1 MAPSAHT
8 PCNDIKHPLD
18 PVTADEVRTV
28 KQVLTEA
35 GYSSP
40 ELRYAY
46 VMLFEPDHS
55 TLDKFEAGQLTEIP
69 REIGVLVLDQTTNVT
84 RDFVVDVVAR
94 RIVKEVELD
103 PKTDG
108 QIPILDQDYWDG
120 DSICKADPDYV
131 AALAKRGITDL
142 DMVRGE
148 QFSAGVFGY
157 EGEEG
162 NRMIRVLSFLKV
174 ENTHAM
180 YGHPIDGLVAH
191 VDLTNRKVLKL
202 VDTDYTHIPMESGD
216 YLDPKVTG
224 PMRTDMKPLHIK
236 QPEGASFTIKD
247 NIVSWQNWE
256 IRVGFNGREGL
267 TLHDISFNDR
277 GRKRKILN
285 RASVSEMVVPYG
297 EPSPTH
303 DWQNYFD
310 AGEYQFGRL
319 ANSLVLGCDCLGK
332 IQYLDATVVDD
343 FCEPFVIKNAI
354 CMHEEDFGTLWK
366 HTDVLASPPTGT
378 VRRQRRF
385 VVSFFV
391 TVGNYDYG
399 FYWYFYLDGRIEL
412 ECKATGIVF
421 TSGRPEGEYE
431 YATEMAPRLGAPCH
445 QHLFSARL
453 DVAID
458 GNKCHVDELEAKR
471 LPISPENPRGNA
483 FIRTATRLK
492 NESDAQRVAAMD
504 KGRVWRIA
512 SSEAK
517 NRLGRSTGYA
527 LFPEGQPVLLAAD
540 GSSIWKRANF
550 STKHLWVTKYAR
562 DELWAAGYTPNQHPG
577 FAGLPSYVKG
587 NRPVDGEDI
596 VLWHT
601 FGLTHF
607 PRIEDW
613 PMMPVDY
620 AGFKMIPEG
629 FFDRNPTLDV
639 PEDPNGKDSSDL
651 HGCCQASKEP
661 VSEP

>member
-1 MAPSAHT
+1 MAPHLDSPTGA
-8 PCNDIKHPLD
+8 KGVQHPLD
-18 PVTADEVRTV
+18 PITADEVRTA
-28 KQVLTEA
+28 KQVLADA
-35 GYSSP
+35 GYSGP

-46 VMLFEPDHS
+46 VMLREPDHA
-55 TLDKFEAGQLTEIP
+55 TLDKFEAGQLTQIP
-69 REIGVLVLDQTTNVT
+69 REIGVLVLDQATNVT
-84 RDFVVDVVAR
+84 RDFIVDVVAR
-94 RIVKEVELD
+94 QMVGKRELD
-103 PKTDG
+103 PATDG

-120 DSICKADPDYV
+120 DSICKADPAYV

-202 VDTDYTHIPMESGD
+202 VDTGYTHIPMESGD

-236 QPEGASFTIKD
+236 QPEGASFKVTD
-247 NIVSWQNWE
+247 NVVTWQNWE

-267 TLHDISFNDR
+267 TLHDISFNDH

-285 RASVSEMVVPYG
+285 RAAVSEMVVPYG
-297 EPSPTH
+297 EPQPTH

-399 FYWYFYLDGRIEL
+399 FYWYFYLDGKIEL

-421 TSGRPEGEYE
+421 TSGRPEGEYD

-492 NESDAQRVAAMD
+492 TESEAQRVAAMD
-504 KGRVWRIA
+504 KCRIWRIA

-550 STKHLWVTKYAR
+550 STKHLWVTKYDR
-562 DELWAAGYTPNQHPG
+562 DEMWAAGYTPNQHPG

-587 NRPVDGEDI
+587 NRAVDGEDI
-596 VLWHT
+596 VVWHT

-607 PRIEDW
+607 PRVEDW

-620 AGFKMIPEG
+620 AGFKMVPEG

-639 PEDPNGKDSSDL
+639 PEDPNGSDSSDL
-651 HGCCQASKEP
+651 HGCCHP
-661 VSEP
+661 

>member
-1 MAPSAHT
+1 
-8 PCNDIKHPLD
+8 
-18 PVTADEVRTV
+18 
-28 KQVLTEA
+28 
-35 GYSSP
+35 
-40 ELRYAY
+40 
-46 VMLFEPDHS
+46 
-55 TLDKFEAGQLTEIP
+55 
-69 REIGVLVLDQTTNVT
+69 
-84 RDFVVDVVAR
+84 
-94 RIVKEVELD
+94 
-103 PKTDG
+103 
-108 QIPILDQDYWDG
+108 
-120 DSICKADPDYV
+120 
-131 AALAKRGITDL
+131 
-142 DMVRGE
+142 
-148 QFSAGVFGY
+148 
-157 EGEEG
+157 
-162 NRMIRVLSFLKV
+162 
-174 ENTHAM
+174 
-180 YGHPIDGLVAH
+180 

-202 VDTDYTHIPMESGD
+202 VDTGYTHIPMESGD

-224 PMRTDMKPLHIK
+224 PMCTDMKPLHIK
-236 QPEGASFTIKD
+236 QPEGASFTVKD

-267 TLHDISFNDR
+267 TLHDISFYDR
-277 GRKRKILN
+277 GRKRKIMN

-453 DVAID
+453 DMAID

-471 LPISPENPRGNA
+471 LPFSPENPNGNA
-483 FIRTATRLK
+483 FIRMATRLK
-492 NESDAQRVAAMD
+492 TESDAQRVAAMD

-527 LFPEGQPVLLAAD
+527 LFPEGCPVLLAAD

-562 DELWAAGYTPNQHPG
+562 DELWAAGYAPNQHPA
-577 FAGLPSYVKG
+577 FAGLPSYVKD

-596 VLWHT
+596 VVWHT

-607 PRIEDW
+607 PRVEDW

-639 PEDPNGKDSSDL
+639 PEDPNGKASSDL
-651 HGCCQASKEP
+651 HGCCASKEP
-661 VSEP
+661 VVEP